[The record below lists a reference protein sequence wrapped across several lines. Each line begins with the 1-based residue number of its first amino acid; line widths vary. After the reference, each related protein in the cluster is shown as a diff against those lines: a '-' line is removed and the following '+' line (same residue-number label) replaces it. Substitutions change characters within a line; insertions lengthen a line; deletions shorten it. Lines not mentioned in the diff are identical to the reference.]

1 MPRSTVLPRSL
12 VFLAVVPIGIPA
24 QSVDTL
30 ALAAHASFLAD
41 DALGGRANDSPG
53 GSAAVAYIEAQFRRL
68 GLEPAGDGG
77 SYRQAVPLWR
87 IDVEPS
93 RTRLIVRTDGSGV
106 DTIPATL
113 FHHMGGD
120 TAAYRRFAGGMLRAG
135 SFGQAIASIGS
146 GTEVAGHV
154 VVATPGG
161 GTVDSLSALLEQRG
175 AAALLAVVPDA
186 QRYKVLRHAR
196 GATRYAIRG
205 ERIAGVFGG
214 NLPVILL
221 SPAAAAQ
228 LGLPGD
234 GKGGRV
240 ELEVATVVQPTMAWN
255 VLARL
260 TGSDPAQR
268 DGHVALVA
276 HHDHIGLGEAV
287 DGDSLY
293 NGFIDNAVGVAAV
306 LGIAEAMRT
315 RPPARSVIFFL
326 AGTEE
331 QGSLGSA
338 FWVRRPT
345 VARLAGAINLD
356 AGAPLGP
363 PSSWIVEG
371 GEASALGRAALRV
384 AREAGWTAESAP
396 MQATSDHWSF
406 HQAGIPAVFLVP
418 GERWEGMTAQ
428 QVEAAIARWWRA
440 HRPGDEWSPQFPLAG
455 LQRYAEYAMRLVY
468 AGW

>member
-1 MPRSTVLPRSL
+1 M
-12 VFLAVVPIGIPA
+12 
-24 QSVDTL
+24 
-30 ALAAHASFLAD
+30 
-41 DALGGRANDSPG
+41 
-53 GSAAVAYIEAQFRRL
+53 
-68 GLEPAGDGG
+68 
-77 SYRQAVPLWR
+77 
-87 IDVEPS
+87 
-93 RTRLIVRTDGSGV
+93 
-106 DTIPATL
+106 
-113 FHHMGGD
+113 
-120 TAAYRRFAGGMLRAG
+120 G
-135 SFGQAIASIGS
+135 SFGQAIAPIEA
-146 GTEVAGHV
+146 GTDVAGQV

-175 AAALLAVVPDA
+175 SAALLAVVPDA
-186 QRYKVLRHAR
+186 QRYTVLRHAR
-196 GATRYAIRG
+196 GPTRYAIRG

-214 NLPVILL
+214 TLPVILL
-221 SPAAAAQ
+221 SPAGAAQ
-228 LGLPGD
+228 LG
-234 GKGGRV
+234 KGGRI
-240 ELEVATVVQPTMAWN
+240 ELEISTAVRTSTAWN

-260 TGSDPAQR
+260 QGSDPARR
-268 DGHVALVA
+268 DEQVALVA
-276 HHDHIGLGEAV
+276 HHDHIGFGLPV

-306 LGIAEAMRT
+306 LGIAEAMRA
-315 RPPARSVIFFL
+315 RPPARSVLFFL

-345 VARLAGAINLD
+345 MARLVGAINLD
-356 AGAPLGP
+356 AGAPLAP
-363 PSSWIVEG
+363 PSSWLVEG
-371 GEASALGRAALRV
+371 GEASALGRAALGV

-418 GERWEGMTAQ
+418 GGRWEGMTEQ
-428 QVEAAIARWWRA
+428 QVEAAITRWWRA